1 MGHLMYTAPMKDAN
15 AQDLRVADAQPGH
28 WAERCLPVSVR
39 PYARLMRI
47 ERPIGWWLLLLPCWW
62 GLLLGQIA
70 LGGGV
75 PNLWYALLFLIGA
88 IVMRGAGCTLNDIA
102 DRDFDAKVERTRLR
116 PIASGQVSV
125 RQALFFLGG
134 LCFIGLLVLLQF
146 NWFTVAVGAASLI
159 IAAVYPF
166 MKRITDWPQA
176 VLGLAFNWGA
186 LVGWSSI
193 HGTLSWPPL
202 LLYSGGIAWTLAY
215 DTIYAH
221 QDKDD
226 DILIGVKSTALKF
239 GANSLP
245 WLAMFFALAL
255 ILIDWAIWQAGGSI
269 IAHVGVAGAALHGA
283 WQLSRFDAN
292 DATRCLELFRSNRIF
307 GMIITLSLLLDCLLT

>member
-125 RQALFFLGG
+125 RQALFFLADSASSDSW
-134 LCFIGLLVLLQF
+134 CCCSSIGL
-146 NWFTVAVGAASLI
+146 
-159 IAAVYPF
+159 P
-166 MKRITDWPQA
+166 
-176 VLGLAFNWGA
+176 
-186 LVGWSSI
+186 
-193 HGTLSWPPL
+193 
-202 LLYSGGIAWTLAY
+202 
-215 DTIYAH
+215 
-221 QDKDD
+221 
-226 DILIGVKSTALKF
+226 
-239 GANSLP
+239 LP
-245 WLAMFFALAL
+245 WVPHRSSSPP
-255 ILIDWAIWQAGGSI
+255 SI
-269 IAHVGVAGAALHGA
+269 P
-283 WQLSRFDAN
+283 S
-292 DATRCLELFRSNRIF
+292 
-307 GMIITLSLLLDCLLT
+307 